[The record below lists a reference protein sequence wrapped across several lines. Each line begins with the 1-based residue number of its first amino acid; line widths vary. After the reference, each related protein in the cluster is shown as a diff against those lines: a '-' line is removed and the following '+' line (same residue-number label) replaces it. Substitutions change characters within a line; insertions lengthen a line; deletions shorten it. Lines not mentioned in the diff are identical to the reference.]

1 VSDSGKFRFICAES
15 EDLKRAIYRLRYQI
29 YVEEFGFERPEDHLN
44 GLEMDPYDP
53 YSVYVA
59 ALNGI
64 EEVIGTARLVLHSE
78 HGFPIEHTGCT
89 LQYPGEKPPP
99 ECTAEVSRLAIA
111 LAYRRRA
118 DDGQYGVESYSK
130 VGEGGVLPNH
140 GPIPAH
146 FARRQRP
153 VIALGLIGLLWH
165 TSKSLG
171 LTHWYMIAEQKLWP
185 AMYRFGLLFHQI
197 GAPVDYHGMRVPYM
211 ASLAESEAHLKHT
224 NPSLYEM
231 FLHGLE
237 LQHHPAIIPVLGHRH
252 AYPGSKFATRRV
264 SGQ

>member
-1 VSDSGKFRFICAES
+1 MSDSGKFRFICAES

-153 VIALGLIGLLWH
+153 VIVLGLIGLLWH

-231 FLHGLE
+231 FLYGLE